1 MKKIGK
7 LLLVCAVLL
16 HGVAFGQNATLTASC
31 SKTTVGLNEPFRI
44 TFTTNTR
51 KGTITPP
58 NFEKFIVVSGPYQSS
73 QTQIINGR
81 MSSQRSIAY
90 EIVAQEEGVF
100 TLPPARMKV
109 SGQELESNR
118 LKITVKAGARRNS
131 RAERNA
137 KESFNV
143 RILASK
149 KSVYVGEPIV
159 LKFRATL
166 FDPVRDLSIIQAP
179 NFENVLQQQLEFKQE
194 STREV
199 VGNKMATV
207 LDFDKRLI
215 LPNKPGTLG
224 GQELKISGQVQ
235 VPTGRRDFFNMPLT
249 KFVPQVATANIPAV
263 KIKPLPE
270 GAPEDFQGGV
280 GELKLVRE
288 ISRKEVSGSESIT
301 IKLRVEGAGNFNT
314 LEVPELIQ
322 PEGFDVY
329 DPKYNENIRYSE
341 RGIRGYKEYEYL
353 LVPQYRGSFIVPE
366 MQWSYFNTRTERYET
381 ISIAAD
387 TLNVENPALSG
398 VQENSDLEGAVKREV
413 KTIDD
418 DIRYLQDHTYE
429 AEGTSFLYPWT
440 LALLVLAGVLWL
452 WQFAP
457 ERRQGQQVNWK
468 KSQLKIV
475 QKAFGAQEE
484 QRYGTMLNALE
495 FALVKKGIHL
505 EQVRLEALEN
515 VYDTPTANRILRLIE
530 HCNMAQYAP
539 IAASENV
546 HHLTEFEEVWEQI

>member
-118 LKITVKAGARRNS
+118 LKITVKAGAKRNS

-249 KFVPQVATANIPAV
+249 KFVPQVATAKIPAV

-288 ISRKEVSGSESIT
+288 ISRKEVSGSESVT

-515 VYDTPTANRILRLIE
+515 VYDTSTANRILRLIE

>member
-118 LKITVKAGARRNS
+118 LKITVKAGAKRNS

-288 ISRKEVSGSESIT
+288 ISRKEVSGSESVT

>member
-118 LKITVKAGARRNS
+118 LKITVKAGAKRNS

-288 ISRKEVSGSESIT
+288 ISRKEVSGSESVT

-418 DIRYLQDHTYE
+418 DIRYLQDHTFE
-429 AEGTSFLYPWT
+429 AEGTSNLYSWT

-457 ERRQGQQVNWK
+457 ERRQGQKVNWK
-468 KSQLKIV
+468 KSELKIV

-515 VYDTPTANRILRLIE
+515 VYDTQTANRVLRLIE

>member
-118 LKITVKAGARRNS
+118 LKITVKAGAKRNS

-288 ISRKEVSGSESIT
+288 ISRKEVSGSESVT

-314 LEVPELIQ
+314 LEVPKLIQ

-366 MQWSYFNTRTERYET
+366 MQWSYFNTRTDRYET

-418 DIRYLQDHTYE
+418 DIRYLQDHTFE
-429 AEGTSFLYPWT
+429 AEDTSNLYPWT

-457 ERRQGQQVNWK
+457 ERRQGQKVNWK

>member
-118 LKITVKAGARRNS
+118 LKITVKAGAKRNS

-418 DIRYLQDHTYE
+418 DIRYLQDHTFE
-429 AEGTSFLYPWT
+429 AEGTSNLYPWT

-457 ERRQGQQVNWK
+457 ERRQGQKVNWK

-484 QRYGTMLNALE
+484 QRYGMMLNALE

>member
-51 KGTITPP
+51 KGAITPP

-118 LKITVKAGARRNS
+118 LKITVKTGAKRNS

-387 TLNVENPALSG
+387 TLHVENPALSG

>member
-44 TFTTNTR
+44 TFTTNAR
-51 KGTITPP
+51 KGAITPP

-118 LKITVKAGARRNS
+118 LKITVKAGAKRNS

-381 ISIAAD
+381 ITIAAD

-457 ERRQGQQVNWK
+457 ERRQGQKVNWK

>member
-44 TFTTNTR
+44 TFTTNAR
-51 KGTITPP
+51 KGAITPP

-118 LKITVKAGARRNS
+118 LKITVKAGAKRNS

-387 TLNVENPALSG
+387 TLNVENPALGG

>member
-7 LLLVCAVLL
+7 LLLLCAVLL

-51 KGTITPP
+51 KGTIIPP

-118 LKITVKAGARRNS
+118 LKITVKAGAKRNS

-194 STREV
+194 STREL

-215 LPNKPGTLG
+215 LPN
-224 GQELKISGQVQ
+224 
-235 VPTGRRDFFNMPLT
+235 
-249 KFVPQVATANIPAV
+249 
-263 KIKPLPE
+263 
-270 GAPEDFQGGV
+270 
-280 GELKLVRE
+280 
-288 ISRKEVSGSESIT
+288 
-301 IKLRVEGAGNFNT
+301 
-314 LEVPELIQ
+314 
-322 PEGFDVY
+322 
-329 DPKYNENIRYSE
+329 
-341 RGIRGYKEYEYL
+341 
-353 LVPQYRGSFIVPE
+353 
-366 MQWSYFNTRTERYET
+366 
-381 ISIAAD
+381 
-387 TLNVENPALSG
+387 
-398 VQENSDLEGAVKREV
+398 
-413 KTIDD
+413 
-418 DIRYLQDHTYE
+418 
-429 AEGTSFLYPWT
+429 
-440 LALLVLAGVLWL
+440 
-452 WQFAP
+452 
-457 ERRQGQQVNWK
+457 
-468 KSQLKIV
+468 
-475 QKAFGAQEE
+475 
-484 QRYGTMLNALE
+484 
-495 FALVKKGIHL
+495 
-505 EQVRLEALEN
+505 
-515 VYDTPTANRILRLIE
+515 TP
-530 HCNMAQYAP
+530 
-539 IAASENV
+539 
-546 HHLTEFEEVWEQI
+546 

>member
-44 TFTTNTR
+44 TFTTNAR
-51 KGTITPP
+51 KGAITPP

-118 LKITVKAGARRNS
+118 LKITVKAGAKRNS

-249 KFVPQVATANIPAV
+249 KFVPQVATAKIPAV

-381 ISIAAD
+381 ITIAAD

-398 VQENSDLEGAVKREV
+398 VQENSDLEGAIKREV

-457 ERRQGQQVNWK
+457 ERRQGQKVNWK

>member
-118 LKITVKAGARRNS
+118 LKITVKTGAKRNS

-249 KFVPQVATANIPAV
+249 KFVPQVATAKIPAV

-457 ERRQGQQVNWK
+457 ERRQGQKVNWK

>member
-118 LKITVKAGARRNS
+118 LKITVKAGAKRNS

-249 KFVPQVATANIPAV
+249 KFVPQVATAKIPAV

-288 ISRKEVSGSESIT
+288 ISRKEVSGSESVT

-353 LVPQYRGSFIVPE
+353 LVPQYRGSFVVPE

-440 LALLVLAGVLWL
+440 LVFLVLAGVLWL

-515 VYDTPTANRILRLIE
+515 VYDTSTANRILRLIE

>member
-118 LKITVKAGARRNS
+118 LKITVKAGAKRNS

-288 ISRKEVSGSESIT
+288 ISRKEVSGSESVT

-387 TLNVENPALSG
+387 TLHVENPALSG

-515 VYDTPTANRILRLIE
+515 VYDTSTANRILRLIE

>member
-7 LLLVCAVLL
+7 LLLVCATLL

-44 TFTTNTR
+44 TFSTNTR

-118 LKITVKAGARRNS
+118 LKITVKAGAKRNS

-249 KFVPQVATANIPAV
+249 KFVPQVATAKIPAV

-288 ISRKEVSGSESIT
+288 ISRKEVSGSGSVT

-381 ISIAAD
+381 ITIAAD

-398 VQENSDLEGAVKREV
+398 VQENSDLEGAIKREV

-457 ERRQGQQVNWK
+457 ERRQGQKVNWK

>member
-1 MKKIGK
+1 
-7 LLLVCAVLL
+7 
-16 HGVAFGQNATLTASC
+16 
-31 SKTTVGLNEPFRI
+31 
-44 TFTTNTR
+44 
-51 KGTITPP
+51 
-58 NFEKFIVVSGPYQSS
+58 
-73 QTQIINGR
+73 
-81 MSSQRSIAY
+81 
-90 EIVAQEEGVF
+90 
-100 TLPPARMKV
+100 
-109 SGQELESNR
+109 
-118 LKITVKAGARRNS
+118 
-131 RAERNA
+131 
-137 KESFNV
+137 
-143 RILASK
+143 
-149 KSVYVGEPIV
+149 
-159 LKFRATL
+159 
-166 FDPVRDLSIIQAP
+166 VRDLSIIQAP

-418 DIRYLQDHTYE
+418 DIRYLQDHTFE
-429 AEGTSFLYPWT
+429 AERTSNLYPWT

-457 ERRQGQQVNWK
+457 ERRQGQKVNWK

>member
-7 LLLVCAVLL
+7 QLLICAVLL
-16 HGVAFGQNATLTASC
+16 HSAAFGQNASLTASC

-44 TFTTNTR
+44 TFATNAR

-58 NFEKFIVVSGPYQSS
+58 NFEKFIVVSGPYKSN
-73 QTQIINGR
+73 QTQIINGK

-100 TLPPARMKV
+100 TLPAARMKV

-118 LKITVKAGARRNS
+118 LKITVKAGAKRNS
-131 RAERNA
+131 RADRNA
-137 KESFNV
+137 RESFNV
-143 RILASK
+143 RILTSK

-194 STREV
+194 SKREV
-199 VGNKMATV
+199 VGNKIATV

-224 GQELKISGQVQ
+224 GQELKVSGQVQ

-249 KFVPQVATANIPAV
+249 KFVPQVATAKIPAV

-270 GAPEDFQGGV
+270 GAPKHFKGGV
-280 GELKLVRE
+280 GELKLVRV
-288 ISRKEVSGSESIT
+288 ISRTEVSGSESIT
-301 IKLRVEGAGNFNT
+301 IKLRVEGTGNFNT

-329 DPKYNENIRYSE
+329 DPKYNENIRSSE
-341 RGIRGYKEYEYL
+341 LGIRGYKEYEYL
-353 LVPQYRGSFIVPE
+353 LVPQYPGSFILPDI
-366 MQWSYFNTRTERYET
+366 QWSYFNTRTERYET
-381 ISIAAD
+381 ITIATD

-398 VQENSDLEGAVKREV
+398 VQETSDLEEAVKREV

-418 DIRYLQDHTYE
+418 DIRYLQDDNLE
-429 AEGTSFLYPWT
+429 AQGTSNLFPWT
-440 LALLVLAGVLWL
+440 FGLLMLAGLLWL

-457 ERRQGQQVNWK
+457 ERGKNRKVNWK
-468 KSQLKIV
+468 KEQLKIV
-475 QKAFGAQEE
+475 QKAFAAEEE

-495 FALVKKGIHL
+495 YGLVKKGIHL
-505 EQVRLEALEN
+505 EQVRREVLEN
-515 VYDTPTANRILRLIE
+515 VYDRPIANRILDLIE
-530 HCNMAQYAP
+530 NCNMAQYAP
-539 IAASENV
+539 VAASDNA
-546 HHLTEFEEVWEQI
+546 HQLTEFEEVWEQI

>member
-1 MKKIGK
+1 M
-7 LLLVCAVLL
+7 L

-118 LKITVKAGARRNS
+118 LKITVKAGAKRNS

-288 ISRKEVSGSESIT
+288 ISRKEVSGSESVT

-314 LEVPELIQ
+314 LEVPKLIQ

-418 DIRYLQDHTYE
+418 DIRYLQDHTFE
-429 AEGTSFLYPWT
+429 AEDTSNLYPWT

-457 ERRQGQQVNWK
+457 ERRQGQKVNWK

>member
-118 LKITVKAGARRNS
+118 LKITVKAGAKRNS

-249 KFVPQVATANIPAV
+249 KFVPQVATAKIPAV

-387 TLNVENPALSG
+387 TLHVENPALSG

-457 ERRQGQQVNWK
+457 ERRQGQKVNWK

>member
-118 LKITVKAGARRNS
+118 LKITVKAGAKRNS

-249 KFVPQVATANIPAV
+249 KFVPQVATAKIPAV

>member
-118 LKITVKAGARRNS
+118 LKITVKAGAKRNS

-288 ISRKEVSGSESIT
+288 ISRKEVSGSESVT

-314 LEVPELIQ
+314 LEVPKLIQ

-418 DIRYLQDHTYE
+418 DIRYLQDHTFE
-429 AEGTSFLYPWT
+429 AEDTSNLYPWT

-457 ERRQGQQVNWK
+457 ERRQGQKVNWK

>member
-118 LKITVKAGARRNS
+118 LKITVKAGAKRNS

-288 ISRKEVSGSESIT
+288 ISRKEVSGSESVT

-314 LEVPELIQ
+314 LEVPKLIQ

-381 ISIAAD
+381 ISIATD

-418 DIRYLQDHTYE
+418 DIRYLQDHTFE
-429 AEGTSFLYPWT
+429 AEDTSNLYPWT

-457 ERRQGQQVNWK
+457 ERRQGQKVNWK

>member
-44 TFTTNTR
+44 TFTTNAR
-51 KGTITPP
+51 KGAITPP

-118 LKITVKAGARRNS
+118 LKITVKAGAKRNS

-249 KFVPQVATANIPAV
+249 KFVPQVATAKIPAV

-381 ISIAAD
+381 ITIAAD

-457 ERRQGQQVNWK
+457 ERRQGQKVNWK

>member
-58 NFEKFIVVSGPYQSS
+58 NFEKFIVVSGPYRSS

-100 TLPPARMKV
+100 TLPPAKMKV

-118 LKITVKAGARRNS
+118 LKITVKAGAKRNS

-199 VGNKMATV
+199 VGNRMATV

-280 GELKLVRE
+280 GDLKLVRE
-288 ISRKEVSGSESIT
+288 ISRTEVSGSESIT
-301 IKLRVEGAGNFNT
+301 IKLRVEGSGNFNT

-387 TLNVENPALSG
+387 TLNVENPAISG

-418 DIRYLQDHTYE
+418 DIRYLQDHTFE
-429 AEGTSFLYPWT
+429 AKGTSNLYPWT

-457 ERRQGQQVNWK
+457 EHAEGQKVNWK

-475 QKAFGAQEE
+475 QKAFSAQEE

>member
-44 TFTTNTR
+44 TFSTNTR

-118 LKITVKAGARRNS
+118 LKITVKAGAKRNS

-179 NFENVLQQQLEFKQE
+179 NFENVLQQQLEFKRE

-249 KFVPQVATANIPAV
+249 KFVPQVATAKIPAV

-288 ISRKEVSGSESIT
+288 ISRKEVSGSGSVT

-387 TLNVENPALSG
+387 TLHVENPALSG

-457 ERRQGQQVNWK
+457 ERRQGQKVNWK

-515 VYDTPTANRILRLIE
+515 VYDTSTANRILRLIE

>member
-118 LKITVKAGARRNS
+118 LKITVKAGAKRNS

-288 ISRKEVSGSESIT
+288 ISRKEVSGSESVT

-314 LEVPELIQ
+314 LEVPKLIQ

-418 DIRYLQDHTYE
+418 DIRYLQDHTFE
-429 AEGTSFLYPWT
+429 AEDTSNLYPWT

-457 ERRQGQQVNWK
+457 ERRQGQKVNWK

-515 VYDTPTANRILRLIE
+515 VYDTQTANRILRLIE

>member
-118 LKITVKAGARRNS
+118 LKITVKAGAKRNS

>member
-118 LKITVKAGARRNS
+118 LKITVKAGAKRNS

-398 VQENSDLEGAVKREV
+398 VQENSNIEGAVKREV

-418 DIRYLQDHTYE
+418 DIRYLQDHTFE
-429 AEGTSFLYPWT
+429 AEGASNLYPWT

-457 ERRQGQQVNWK
+457 ERRQGQKVNWK

-475 QKAFGAQEE
+475 QKAFSAQEK

>member
-1 MKKIGK
+1 M
-7 LLLVCAVLL
+7 L

-118 LKITVKAGARRNS
+118 LKITVKAGAKRNS

-288 ISRKEVSGSESIT
+288 ISRKEVSGSESVT

-387 TLNVENPALSG
+387 TLNVENPELSG
-398 VQENSDLEGAVKREV
+398 VQENSDLEGAAKREV

-418 DIRYLQDHTYE
+418 DIRYLQDHAFE
-429 AEGTSFLYPWT
+429 AEGTSNLYPWT

-457 ERRQGQQVNWK
+457 ERRQGQKVNWK

>member
-58 NFEKFIVVSGPYQSS
+58 SFDKFIVVSGPYQSS

-100 TLPPARMKV
+100 TLPPAKMKV

-118 LKITVKAGARRNS
+118 LKITVKAGAKRNN
-131 RAERNA
+131 RAERKA

-249 KFVPQVATANIPAV
+249 KFVPQVATAKIPAV

-398 VQENSDLEGAVKREV
+398 VQENSDIEGAVKREV

-418 DIRYLQDHTYE
+418 DIRYLQDHRFE
-429 AEGTSFLYPWT
+429 AEGTSNLYPWT
-440 LALLVLAGVLWL
+440 LALLVLAGLLWL

-457 ERRQGQQVNWK
+457 ERRQGQKVNWK

-475 QKAFGAQEE
+475 QKAFDAQEE

>member
-118 LKITVKAGARRNS
+118 LKITVKAGAKRNS

-288 ISRKEVSGSESIT
+288 ISRKEVSGSESVT

-387 TLNVENPALSG
+387 TLHVENPALSG

>member
-44 TFTTNTR
+44 TFTTNAR
-51 KGTITPP
+51 KGAITPP

-90 EIVAQEEGVF
+90 EIVAQEEGLF

-249 KFVPQVATANIPAV
+249 KFVPQVATAKIPAV

-280 GELKLVRE
+280 GELKLVRK
-288 ISRKEVSGSESIT
+288 ISRTEVSGSESIT

-398 VQENSDLEGAVKREV
+398 VQENSDLEGAVKREI

-418 DIRYLQDHTYE
+418 DIRYLQDHTFE
-429 AEGTSFLYPWT
+429 AEGTSNLYPWT

-475 QKAFGAQEE
+475 QKAFGAQED

-515 VYDTPTANRILRLIE
+515 VYDKPTANRILRLIE